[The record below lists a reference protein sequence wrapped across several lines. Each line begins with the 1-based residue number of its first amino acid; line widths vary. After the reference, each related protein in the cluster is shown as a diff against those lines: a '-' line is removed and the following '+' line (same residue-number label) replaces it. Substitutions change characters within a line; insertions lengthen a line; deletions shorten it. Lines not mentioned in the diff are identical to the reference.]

1 MRRLRALIEAKI
13 LLVKPGSL
21 IEEETGGDNWLIAV
35 TKQPEV
41 QYADVNDRN
50 QINRLMRSR
59 KFGLDALQMAIHVFD
74 DRGQPLIGY
83 EVPSGLNIW
92 HDYLKAIRIVME
104 QGKVCASYGIDP
116 LLLEMEQYTNGQ
128 IRFAIRLELVPHHIL
143 TQFTIHA
150 RTFLLEIL
158 RSIEFLWIKMLREYP
173 IPSGLDISR
182 PKDDGEELFIE
193 IDALRKWVSELPK

>member
-1 MRRLRALIEAKI
+1 MRALIEAKV

-21 IEEETGGDNWLIAV
+21 IEEETGTDNWLIAV
-35 TKQPEV
+35 TQRPEV

-50 QINRLMRSR
+50 QVERLMMSR
-59 KFGLDALQMAIHVFD
+59 KFGLDALQMSIHVFD

-92 HDYLKAIRIVME
+92 HDYLKAIRMLME
-104 QGKVCASYGIDP
+104 QGKVSVSYGIDP
-116 LLLEMEQYTNGQ
+116 LLLEMEQYANGQ
-128 IRFAIRLELVPHHIL
+128 IRFAIRLELVPQHIL

-158 RSIEFLWIKMLREYP
+158 RSIEFLWIKMLHEYHP
-173 IPSGLDISR
+173 PSVLDISR
-182 PKDDGEELFIE
+182 PKDDGKERFIE
-193 IDALRKWVSELPK
+193 INALRKWVLELPE

>member
-1 MRRLRALIEAKI
+1 MRALIEAKI

-21 IEEETGGDNWLIAV
+21 IEEETGADNWLMAV
-35 TKQPEV
+35 IQRPEV

-50 QINRLMRSR
+50 QIDRLMRSR

-92 HDYLKAIRIVME
+92 RDYLNAIRKLME
-104 QGKVCASYGIDP
+104 QGKVCVSYGIDP
-116 LLLEMEQYTNGQ
+116 LLLEMEQYANGQ
-128 IRFAIRLELVPHHIL
+128 IRFAIRLELVPHRLL
-143 TQFTIHA
+143 TQFTIQA

-193 IDALRKWVSELPK
+193 IDALRKWVSELPE

>member
-1 MRRLRALIEAKI
+1 M
-13 LLVKPGSL
+13 
-21 IEEETGGDNWLIAV
+21 AV
-35 TKQPEV
+35 TQQPEV

-74 DRGQPLIGY
+74 ASGQPLIGY

-92 HDYLKAIRIVME
+92 HDYLKAIRMLME
-104 QGKVCASYGIDP
+104 KGKVCVSYGIDP
-116 LLLEMEQYTNGQ
+116 LLLEMEQYANGQ
-128 IRFAIRLELVPHHIL
+128 IRFAIRLELVPQHIL

-158 RSIEFLWIKMLREYP
+158 RSIEFLWSKMLHEYHP
-173 IPSGLDISR
+173 PSGLDISR
-182 PKDDGEELFIE
+182 PEDDGEELFIE
-193 IDALRKWVSELPK
+193 IKALRKWVSELPE

>member
-1 MRRLRALIEAKI
+1 M
-13 LLVKPGSL
+13 
-21 IEEETGGDNWLIAV
+21 TQ
-35 TKQPEV
+35 QPEV

-50 QINRLMRSR
+50 QINRLMMSR

-74 DRGQPLIGY
+74 DSGQPLIGY

-92 HDYLKAIRIVME
+92 HDYLKAIGKLLE
-104 QGKVCASYGIDP
+104 QGKASVGYGIDP
-116 LLLEMEQYTNGQ
+116 YLLEMEQFANGHL
-128 IRFAIRLELVPHHIL
+128 RFTILLELVPHHIL

-173 IPSGLDISR
+173 IPSGLDITR

-193 IDALRKWVSELPK
+193 IDALRKWVSELPE

>member
-1 MRRLRALIEAKI
+1 M
-13 LLVKPGSL
+13 LVKPGSL
-21 IEEETGGDNWLIAV
+21 IEEETGSDNWLIAV
-35 TKQPEV
+35 TQQPEV

-50 QINRLMRSR
+50 QIDRLMRSSE
-59 KFGLDALQMAIHVFD
+59 FGLDALQMAIHVFD

-92 HDYLKAIRIVME
+92 RDYLKAIRMLME
-104 QGKVCASYGIDP
+104 QGKVSVSYGIDP
-116 LLLEMEQYTNGQ
+116 YLLEMEQYANGQ
-128 IRFAIRLELVPHHIL
+128 ISFAIRLELVPHRIL
-143 TQFTIHA
+143 TQFTMHA

-193 IDALRKWVSELPK
+193 IDALRKWVSELPE

>member
-1 MRRLRALIEAKI
+1 M
-13 LLVKPGSL
+13 
-21 IEEETGGDNWLIAV
+21 TDNWLMAV
-35 TKQPEV
+35 TQQPEV

-74 DRGQPLIGY
+74 
-83 EVPSGLNIW
+83 
-92 HDYLKAIRIVME
+92 LKAIRMLME
-104 QGKVCASYGIDP
+104 QGKVCVSYGIDP
-116 LLLEMEQYTNGQ
+116 LLLEMEQYANGQ
-128 IRFAIRLELVPHHIL
+128 IRFAIRLELVPQHIL

-158 RSIEFLWIKMLREYP
+158 RSIEFLWSKMLHEYHPP
-173 IPSGLDISR
+173 IGLDISR

-193 IDALRKWVSELPK
+193 INALRKWVLELPE